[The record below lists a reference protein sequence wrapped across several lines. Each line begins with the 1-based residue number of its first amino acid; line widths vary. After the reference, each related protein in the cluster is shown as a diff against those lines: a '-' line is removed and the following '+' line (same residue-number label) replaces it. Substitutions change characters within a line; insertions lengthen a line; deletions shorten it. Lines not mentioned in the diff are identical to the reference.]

1 MRIFL
6 AITALS
12 LLTYPVTAQAQS
24 FGDYLIARQAQQGR
38 DWNKASDSWDNF
50 LKTNKDFPQ
59 DSIADIRS
67 RASLTALASGDYETA
82 ITAAQETL
90 EKNKETL
97 GVFDKMLLAT
107 YAVKED
113 DLALARTVLKDIKE
127 DAFQQ
132 LVIPTIENYLKK
144 GDYDNKRLN
153 FAAAL
158 RDLSKLF
165 LHEGREDSTLLFARL
180 ADYLAP
186 ELEGVDLLL
195 ADTLYSTDNYPA
207 AYDAYLKVTP
217 DNPDFIKARLL
228 AARSLKAQGKVHEAI
243 SFLQETQKQQNSID
257 IIYELGDYLRAEEN
271 HKQAIRYYTDVLKA
285 FDKKDIPKRYAY
297 AYYLR
302 AISYESEKQWDKAET
317 DLMKAI
323 EYFPDDAHIL
333 NYLGYGWIDRDK
345 NIDQGIE
352 MIRHALSIQPND
364 GYITDSLGWALYKKG
379 QYEEAATVLEQ
390 AVELVPYDPILN
402 DHLGDAYWQVG
413 RKQEAIYQWER
424 ALNNKE
430 EDIAGALNASEV
442 ERKIS
447 TGL

>member
-1 MRIFL
+1 MRIILTF
-6 AITALS
+6 AALS
-12 LLTYPVTAQAQS
+12 IVSCPITVQAQNFS
-24 FGDYLIARQAQQGR
+24 DYLIARQAQQER
-38 DWNKASDSWDNF
+38 DWNKASNSWENF
-50 LKTNKDFPQ
+50 LKENKDFPK

-82 ITAAQETL
+82 IKAAQETL
-90 EKNKETL
+90 EKDKNAL

-113 DLALARTVLKDIKE
+113 DLTLAKTVLKDIKE
-127 DAFQQ
+127 DAFKQ

-144 GDYDNKRLN
+144 GDYETDRLN

-165 LHEGREDSTLLFARL
+165 LQEGREDSTLLFARL

-186 ELEGVDLLL
+186 DLDGVELLL
-195 ADTLYSTDNYPA
+195 ADTLFSTDNYAA
-207 AYDAYLKVTP
+207 AYEAYLNVPK
-217 DNPDFIKARLL
+217 DHPDFIKARLL
-228 AARSLKAQGKVHEAI
+228 AARSLKEQGKVDEAI
-243 SFLQETQKQQNSID
+243 SLLQDTQKQHPSLD
-257 IIYELGDYLRAEEN
+257 ITYELGDYFRAEDN
-271 HKQAIRYYTDVLKA
+271 HKQAIRYYTDVIKS
-285 FDKKDIPKRYAY
+285 FNGKEIPKRYAY

-302 AISYESEKQWDKAET
+302 AISYESEKQWEKAET
-317 DLMKAI
+317 DLMKAL

-345 NIDQGIE
+345 NIDQGIK
-352 MIRHALSIQPND
+352 MIRHALKIEPND

-379 QYEEAATVLEQ
+379 QYEEAVTTLEQ
-390 AVELVPYDPILN
+390 AVELVPYDPVLN

-413 RKQEAIYQWER
+413 RKQEAVYQWER
-424 ALNNKE
+424 ALNNKDQ
-430 EDIAGALNASEV
+430 DIAGALNTTDV
-442 ERKIS
+442 ERKIA